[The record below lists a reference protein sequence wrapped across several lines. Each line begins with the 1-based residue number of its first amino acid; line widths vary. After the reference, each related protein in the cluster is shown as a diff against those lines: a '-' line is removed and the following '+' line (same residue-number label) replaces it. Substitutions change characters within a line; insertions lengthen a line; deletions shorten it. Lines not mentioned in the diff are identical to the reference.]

1 MANMRRLLPGIA
13 ALFASLGFSLW
24 ALPRLPERVVTHWG
38 VSGQPDGWSPP
49 LAAALLL
56 PVLGL
61 VGAAFLTIVPRID
74 PRRASFELHASTYWL
89 VCNAVLVFLA
99 ALQVAVIG
107 YGLGWPIS
115 IDRLMPFA
123 LSGLLILIGNVMT
136 RMRPNWFM
144 GIRTPWTLSSERV
157 WRKTHRLGGY
167 CFVAAGIVIAA
178 IALAGPEHVAYGVV
192 GAVGLAALVPAG
204 YSYLEWRREQ
214 EEQASPAGG
223 MGPR

>member
-13 ALFASLGFSLW
+13 ALAAALGFSLW

-38 VSGQPDGWSPP
+38 ISGQPDGWSPP
-49 LAAALLL
+49 LVAALLL
-56 PVLGL
+56 PTLGL
-61 VGAAFLTIVPRID
+61 VGAAFLSIVPRID

-89 VCNAVLVFLA
+89 ICNAVLVFMA
-99 ALQVAVIG
+99 ALHVAVIG
-107 YGLGWPIS
+107 YALGWPIS

-123 LSGLLILIGNVMT
+123 LAGLLVLIGNVMT

-157 WRKTHRLGGY
+157 WRKTHRLGGF
-167 CFVAAGIVIAA
+167 CFVAAGIVIATV
-178 IALAGPEHVAYGVV
+178 ALASPERVGYGVI
-192 GAVGLAALVPAG
+192 GAVAVAVLVPAV

-214 EEQASPAGG
+214 EEAAPPSAGV
-223 MGPR
+223 GPR